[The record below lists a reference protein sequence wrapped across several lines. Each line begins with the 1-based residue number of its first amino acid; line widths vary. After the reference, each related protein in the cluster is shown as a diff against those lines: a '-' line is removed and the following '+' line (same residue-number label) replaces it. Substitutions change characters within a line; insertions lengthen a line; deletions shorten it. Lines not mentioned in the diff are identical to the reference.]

1 VTGSEL
7 MKAGWSMRG
16 AGKLLVGLLVSI
28 PILFGQTDSRPA
40 ISSLSSELENHQVV
54 VDRLMRYHDSGE
66 YDREIR
72 EVVDEA
78 RDYLGDRIKRASKG
92 EKLAAV
98 FDIDE
103 TALSNWEIL
112 AGCGFCNYAARLKL
126 YPASQ
131 GTTIVPVLELFNYAK
146 RNGVAVF
153 FITGRQLA
161 QRESTIKNLTDA
173 GYSGWTDLM
182 TQPDGNKQPARVF
195 KSDDR
200 KQIED
205 KGYIIVLNI
214 GDQASDL
221 TGCCEEQIFKLPNPF
236 YLVN

>member
-1 VTGSEL
+1 VRVT
-7 MKAGWSMRG
+7 
-16 AGKLLVGLLVSI
+16 GKLLVGLFAFVLTLS
-28 PILFGQTDSRPA
+28 GQADSNPA
-40 ISSLSSELENHQVV
+40 PCSSCLEPENHAVV

-78 RDYLGDRIKRASKG
+78 RDYLGSRVKHASKD

-103 TALSNWEIL
+103 TSLSNWESL
-112 AGCGFCNYAARLKL
+112 AGCGFCNYASRLKL
-126 YPASQ
+126 YPDLP
-131 GTTIVPVLELFNYAK
+131 GTAIAPVLELFNYSK
-146 RNGVAVF
+146 TNGVAVF
-153 FITGRQLA
+153 FITGRQVA
-161 QRESTIKNLTDA
+161 QRESTIKNLKDV
-173 GYSGWTDLM
+173 GYSDWADLM
-182 TQPDGNKQPARVF
+182 MQPNGNTQPARVF

-200 KQIED
+200 KQIEA
-205 KGYIIVLNI
+205 KGYRIILNI

-221 TGCCEEQIFKLPNPF
+221 TGCCEERIFKLPNPF